1 MRLPL
6 VFPSVFI
13 ISRSQGQIVRD
24 FSDTAIAAADVESDT
39 FNVMFDNSFENSG
52 AEFSGGDEEE
62 GIGALRRRKKKKSK
76 KKKKNK
82 QRQKKRQNR
91 PKPVKKPTPPTS
103 LFKGV
108 DELISNIAED
118 YNYSAKG
125 QDGEK
130 SVFFLWCF

>member
-6 VFPSVFI
+6 VLPSVFI
-13 ISRSQGQIVRD
+13 ISGAQGQIVRD

-39 FNVMFDNSFENSG
+39 FNVLFDNSFENSG
-52 AEFSGGDEEE
+52 IEYSGEDDDYSSIGRSGGMD
-62 GIGALRRRKKKKSK
+62 ALRRRKKKK

-91 PKPVKKPTPPTS
+91 PKPVQKPTPPTS

-108 DELISNIAED
+108 DELISNIAGD
-118 YNYSAKG
+118 YNYSAG
-125 QDGEK
+125 GNEK
-130 SVFFLWCF
+130 NR